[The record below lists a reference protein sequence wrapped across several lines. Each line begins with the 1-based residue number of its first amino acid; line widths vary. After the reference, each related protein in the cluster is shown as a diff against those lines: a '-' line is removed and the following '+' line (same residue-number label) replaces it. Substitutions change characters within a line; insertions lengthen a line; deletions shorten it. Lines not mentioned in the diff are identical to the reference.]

1 MSIFR
6 PILEKKAPVLQK
18 RLRLFEATMAGV
30 GFILGA
36 GIYVLIGAVAATA
49 GSALWI
55 SFLFAGL
62 AALFSGFSYA
72 ELSSMFPVIESEY
85 VYVTEGMNKFF
96 GFFAYISVILALTIG
111 LSAVSLGF
119 AGYFSQLF
127 NINNIIVI
135 AFFAIFLFALLNWYS
150 IKYASKVVFISTL
163 FSILGLLTIVV
174 LSFFSNSDPTNF
186 FIMPNGLIG
195 VIQGASLILFAYLG
209 FEGVVKIA
217 DETKN
222 ARKNIPL
229 AIILSIV
236 ISIVIYFLV
245 AIAAI
250 TVLPW
255 QELAASKAPLADVA
269 AAVLGNKAFVFLAI
283 IALFSTAN
291 TILMGLLSG
300 SRGFYGIGLI
310 FPKFRW
316 ISKVGKRNTPTRA
329 IFLTSIIAIP
339 FLFFKDI
346 SMVVGFTNF
355 LIFLTFIL
363 VNVSV
368 IKLRYRKPHL
378 KRKFRMPLN
387 INNFPLLSLFGII
400 VSVFL
405 IVNLKLIHIL
415 GGVFITLL
423 IYLLYR
429 KINKKGLEA
438 YK

>member
-1 MSIFR
+1 
-6 PILEKKAPVLQK
+6 
-18 RLRLFEATMAGV
+18 MAGV

-36 GIYVLIGAVAATA
+36 GIYVLIGAVAKTA
-49 GSALWI
+49 GSALWL

-72 ELSSMFPVIESEY
+72 ELSSLFPVIESEY

-127 NINNIIVI
+127 NIGNVILI
-135 AFFAIFLFALLNWYS
+135 AFCTIFFFAFVNWFS
-150 IKYASKVVFISTL
+150 IKYASKFVFVSTIL
-163 FSILGLLTIVV
+163 SILGLLTIVA
-174 LSFFSNSDPTNF
+174 LSFFGNSPSTNF
-186 FIMPNGLIG
+186 LIMPEGLLG
-195 VIQGASLILFAYLG
+195 VIKGASLILFAYLG
-209 FEGVVKIA
+209 FEGVAKIA

-236 ISIVIYFLV
+236 ISMIIYVLV
-245 AIAAI
+245 AIAAVN
-250 TVLPW
+250 VLPW
-255 QELAASKAPLADVA
+255 QVLATSKAPLADVA
-269 AAVLGNKAFVFLAI
+269 AAVLGNKAFVFLGI
-283 IALFSTAN
+283 IALFSTAS

-310 FPKFRW
+310 FPKFKW
-316 ISKVGKRNTPTRA
+316 ISKVGNRNTPARA

-346 SMVVGFTNF
+346 SMIVGFTNF
-355 LIFLTFIL
+355 LIFSTFIF
-363 VNVSV
+363 VNLSV
-368 IKLRYRKPHL
+368 IKLRYRKPNL
-378 KRKFRMPLN
+378 KRKFKMPLN

-400 VSVFL
+400 ISVFL
-405 IVNLKLIHIL
+405 MVNLDLIHII
-415 GGVFITLL
+415 GGAFIALL
-423 IYLLYR
+423 IYLLYK
-429 KINKKGLEA
+429 KINKKGLNA
-438 YK
+438 L